1 MKLTLLTAVLILLAV
16 LPGIAKSGFDDF
28 GYNYGA
34 RLFSGP
40 ADGVDRNLD
49 GMVWGDPLYANDHL
63 VMKWSKGWDAARFG
77 GDAWDPDAWTTNHW
91 NGQVPGGS
99 GESWHYL
106 IVWVG
111 SELEASPYWRED
123 GYPIWGQFEV
133 IFSHGTTP
141 DGHFWE
147 THATPTGLGL

>member
-1 MKLTLLTAVLILLAV
+1 MVLAV
-16 LPGIAKSGFDDF
+16 LPVMGRGGFDQY

-40 ADGVDRNLD
+40 ADGVDRTLD
-49 GMVWGDPLYANDHL
+49 GMVWGDPLYGNDHL

-77 GDAWDPDAWTTNHW
+77 GAEWEPGAWTTNHW
-91 NGQVPGGS
+91 NGRVPGGS
-99 GESWHYL
+99 GETWHYL

-111 SELEASPYWRED
+111 SELEESPYWREG

-133 IFSHGTTP
+133 IFSHGTSP

-147 THATPTGLGL
+147 THATPTGLGF